1 MMDEVIERKWGEGLC
16 QNVDKNTSILNS
28 NKNHELDSQF
38 QIGIE
43 IEIPSTIANLLLLM
57 SM

>member
-1 MMDEVIERKWGEGLC
+1 MMDEVIERKRGERFC
-16 QNVDKNTSILNS
+16 QNVEKNTSILNS

>member
-16 QNVDKNTSILNS
+16 QNVEKNTSILNS

-43 IEIPSTIANLLLLM
+43 I
-57 SM
+57 

>member
-1 MMDEVIERKWGEGLC
+1 MDEVIERKWGVGFS
-16 QNVDKNTSILNS
+16 QNVEKNTSILNS

>member
-1 MMDEVIERKWGEGLC
+1 MRLLREKWGEGLC
-16 QNVDKNTSILNS
+16 QNVEKNISILNS
-28 NKNHELDSQF
+28 NKNHELPSQF

-43 IEIPSTIANLLLLM
+43 IEIPSTIANLLLPM

>member
-1 MMDEVIERKWGEGLC
+1 MDEVIERKWGVGFS
-16 QNVDKNTSILNS
+16 QNVEKNTSILNS
-28 NKNHELDSQF
+28 NKNHELDLQF